1 MATTH
6 VTNHMVTAVAA
17 GIVAHFARKKE
28 EKEQFRWGTGRK
40 SDRNPLAKKR
50 ERAVDRTVK

>member
-28 EKEQFRWGTGRK
+28 EKEQFWWGVGRK
-40 SDRNPLAKKR
+40 SDRNPLAKQKGKSR
-50 ERAVDRTVK
+50 